1 MVLEDITAP
10 EGVTV
15 LKHDAKLAIKLIS
28 KISCCTL
35 LLYMFPRG
43 HCKRNIGKQ
52 DQVVAKTRVPESQ
65 CLNGNHGSHTCLPY
79 DLRKVNYNIEPQ
91 ISHL

>member
-15 LKHDAKLAIKLIS
+15 LKHDTKLAIKLIS
-28 KISCCTL
+28 KISRCKL
-35 LLYMFPRG
+35 LLYMFPRE

-52 DQVVAKTRVPESQ
+52 DKVVAKTRVPESQ
-65 CLNGNHGSHTCLPY
+65 CLNGNHGSHICLPY
-79 DLRKVNYNIEPQ
+79 DLKKVNYNIESQ